1 MKLQDALQKIIRKY
15 GTVILGEKR
24 LVFLLDDYRSFAD
37 YPAVRPIMKAIA
49 EDGYGKE
56 LCEAAEIHDMEFVS
70 SSNDLKETLTEKHG
84 FRKDLAEYAVSCI
97 SFAMGFE
104 ESVDEPLDHG
114 FDPNGKTAPEPRK
127 DESDENDGTSSDA
140 AENPEGPESAD
151 EQYEL
156 GNAYFHGNGREKNC
170 YEAVKWWRRAAEQGH
185 AGAQYSLGFFAV
197 NRALARR
204 RTMPPRPCGTGRPLS
219 RGMHK
224 PSAAWGSCTFAAQAS
239 RRITPRHSGG
249 SGSLPCRATQAGS
262 ICSGI
267 CTAAAKAWSAMTKR
281 P

>member
-104 ESVDEPLDHG
+104 ESVDDPLDHG

-185 AGAQYSLGFFAV
+185 AGAQYSLGFFGCEQGLGAE
-197 NRALARR
+197 
-204 RTMPPRPCGTGRPLS
+204 
-219 RGMHK
+219 K
-224 PSAAWGSCTFAAQAS
+224 DPSAAWGSCTFAAQAS

-249 SGSLPCRATQAGS
+249 FRSLPCRATRAGS
-262 ICSGI
+262 ICLGI